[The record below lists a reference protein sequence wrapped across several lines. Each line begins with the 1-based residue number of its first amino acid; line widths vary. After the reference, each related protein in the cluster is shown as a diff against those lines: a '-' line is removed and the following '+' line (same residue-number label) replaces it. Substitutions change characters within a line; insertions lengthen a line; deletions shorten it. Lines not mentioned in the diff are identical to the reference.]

1 MAQFVF
7 LLALVG
13 IAVAHSLGPVSR
25 DRGMDKFHSQA
36 MPQHHSQ
43 QQQKHPPTRSTGGEE
58 TRQFW
63 RSKAK
68 DIVTSHLATQN
79 TNKAKNVIMFLGDGM
94 GIQTVTAARI
104 LLGNENESLSFE
116 KFPHAGAV
124 KTYCVDAQIADSAC
138 TATAYLSGVKT
149 NSGMIGIS
157 AKVKLSDCE
166 GTNDESAY
174 VDSIAKWAQAAN
186 KATGL
191 VTTTRA
197 THASP
202 SGVYAHTADRNWE
215 SDSSIPAECDSSKIS
230 DIARQ
235 LVRGDVGSKLN
246 VILGG
251 GRREFMNQ
259 SVTDELGVQGRRR
272 DGLDLLSE
280 WVNDGKKNKKL
291 VKTRAQLMSVD
302 SSRTDYLMGLFAG
315 SDMKYY
321 LEGDATQPTLWDMT
335 KKALEVLSKNKNG
348 FFLFVEG
355 GRIDHGH
362 HSNQARAA
370 LTEAI
375 QFHEA
380 IEQTRAMFSEKDT
393 LIVTTAD
400 HSHVMSMSGYAVSGG
415 E

>member
-1 MAQFVF
+1 
-7 LLALVG
+7 
-13 IAVAHSLGPVSR
+13 
-25 DRGMDKFHSQA
+25 MDKFHSQA

-191 VTTTRA
+191 VTTTRV

-215 SDSSIPAECDSSKIS
+215 SDSSIPADCDSSKIS

-259 SVTDELGVQGRRR
+259 TVTDELGVQGRRR